1 MPEDEGNGSGG
12 GESGG
17 QDGEDGEGQSRLE
30 QALAARRAKLD
41 RLRERGI
48 EPFALGFEPTRSLA
62 SLRSAFGDL
71 PPSTE
76 TGERVAV
83 AGRVMLLRRHGKLAF
98 ATIRDRE
105 ADLQLFL
112 TEDALRSE
120 GFALVDDLDLGDI
133 VGAEGEVVTTRRGE
147 LSVKADR
154 LTLLTKALRPLP
166 EKWHGL
172 KDPDVQQRQRY
183 LHLAT
188 DLEARRYVTARAAT
202 LAAIRRV
209 LDGRGFVEVETPV
222 LQGIAGGAMA
232 KPFSTHHN
240 VLDIDLY
247 LRISLELYLKRLLV
261 GGLERVYEIG
271 RNFRNEGI
279 DRSHN
284 PEFTMLELYQAYGDY
299 FDMIEMV
306 ETLARE
312 SALAVNGTTTVTFR
326 ERELDLG
333 APWKRITV
341 LGSVSEAAG
350 VEVALDQ
357 PLEDLRGLAARH
369 DVRVDAAWGPGAIV
383 KELYEKLVEPTLFE
397 PTFVMDWPREV
408 SPLARPH
415 RSQPGLTEHVD
426 PVIGGIEMGTAYSEL
441 TDPIEQRAKFD
452 LQLEARRAGD
462 EEAHPYDEDFV
473 EALEHGMPPAGG
485 LGLGIDRLLIVLTDA
500 PSIRDLILFP
510 HHRPEG

>member
-1 MPEDEGNGSGG
+1 MPDGDGVEASGGPPEDLGTG
-12 GESGG
+12 
-17 QDGEDGEGQSRLE
+17 RLE
-30 QALAARRAKLD
+30 EALAARRAKLE
-41 RLRERGI
+41 RLRERGVD
-48 EPFALGFEPTRSLA
+48 PFALGFDPDRSIADVRAMFTDLA
-62 SLRSAFGDL
+62 PA
-71 PPSTE
+71 TE
-76 TGERVAV
+76 TGYRVRV

-98 ATIRDRE
+98 ATIRDRS
-105 ADLQLFL
+105 ADLQLFVA
-112 TEDALRSE
+112 EDTVDAD
-120 GFALVDDLDLGDI
+120 GWALVEDLDLGDL
-133 VGAEGEVVTTRRGE
+133 VGAEGQVVTTKRGE
-147 LSVKADR
+147 LSVKAER
-154 LTLLTKALRPLP
+154 LTLLTKALRPMP

-172 KDPDVQQRQRY
+172 KDPDAQQRQRY

-188 DLEARRYVTARAAT
+188 DLDARRYVTARAAT
-202 LAAIRRV
+202 LRAIRRV
-209 LDGRGFVEVETPV
+209 LDERGFVEVETPV
-222 LQGIAGGAMA
+222 LQPVAGGAMA

-284 PEFTMLELYQAYGDY
+284 PEFTMLEVYQAYADY
-299 FDMIEMV
+299 FDMIELV

-312 SALAVNGTTTVTFR
+312 SALAVTGSTTVTYR
-326 ERELDLG
+326 ERELDMA
-333 APWKRITV
+333 APWRRITV

-350 VEVALDQ
+350 EEVTLDR
-357 PLEDLRGLAARH
+357 PLADLRALADRH
-369 DVRVDAAWGPGAIV
+369 DVKADPAWGHGAIV

-397 PTFVMDWPREV
+397 PTFVMDFPREV

-441 TDPIEQRAKFD
+441 TDPVEQRAKFD
-452 LQLEARRAGD
+452 QQLAAKGAGD

-485 LGLGIDRLLIVLTDA
+485 LGLGIDRLLMVLTDA

-510 HHRPEG
+510 HHRPEA